1 MFGLLAAAVVAM
13 IFLRLSGTM
22 SSQTAI
28 VATSDNRVQLQSP
41 ATFRLRRPGV
51 LAIGIGLT
59 LFTFSFCNNCFISVP
74 AAHVAAVYD
83 PLRGGVQ
90 PTHLPE
96 GFHIVPPWWSTQIF
110 RVQTQEYTMSG
121 IHNEG
126 ALQGDDSIRCQT
138 NEGLGLD
145 LDVTVLYH
153 ISPTAVDTLWRT
165 VGGAAEYEGILVRP
179 YARNAIRMVVARYSV
194 IDVYGT
200 RRQQIERE
208 ITTQI
213 KNAFTAKGLE
223 LENVLLRNVEFA
235 NPEFAQAITDKQVAQ
250 QQINTEAQNL
260 QKARIEKQT
269 TVAQAAGEASA
280 IAKRGATLRD
290 NPEVVQFE
298 MAQKLA
304 PRVRSLYLSPDYL
317 PMLPRPRQ
325 SAPAQGGR

>member
-1 MFGLLAAAVVAM
+1 MLGLLAAAMVAL
-13 IFLRLSGTM
+13 IFLRLSGTV
-22 SSQTAI
+22 SKQSAI
-28 VATSDNRVQLQSP
+28 ASYSDNRVQLQSP
-41 ATFRLRRPGV
+41 ATFKLRRPGV
-51 LAIGIGLT
+51 LVVGIGAA
-59 LFTFSFCNNCFISVP
+59 LFTLSFFNNCFLSIP
-74 AAHVAAVYD
+74 AAHVAAVFD

-96 GFHIVPPWWSTQIF
+96 GFHIVPPWWKTQTF

-121 IHNEG
+121 THSEG
-126 ALQGDDSIRCQT
+126 ARLGDDSIRCQT

-153 ISPTAVDTLWRT
+153 ISPKAVDTLWRN
-165 VGGAAEYEGILVRP
+165 VGGAAEYQGILVRP
-179 YARNAIRMVVARYSV
+179 STRNAIRMVVARYSV

-213 KNAFTAKGLE
+213 KDAFASKGLE

-280 IAKRGATLRD
+280 ISKRGATLRD

-317 PMLPRPRQ
+317 PMLPRQNQ
-325 SAPAQGGR
+325 SGPAKGGR